1 MLLST
6 FMSFFEVTSKDKNTL
21 ARTGILHTY
30 HGDIQTPV
38 FMPVGTAATIK
49 SLDSKDIEDLDAEI
63 LLANTYHL
71 HLRPGA
77 DRVEELG
84 GLHRFMDWKRS
95 ILTDSG
101 GFQVWSLSKQA
112 ANSQQ
117 PTKIRKLLA
126 TNREFLIRPDASDDL
141 DEKNNHG
148 LAKIDDNGVTFRSH
162 IDGSTHRFTPERAI
176 EIQHQLGADIIMA
189 FDQCTSDSSN
199 EAEARVA
206 MERTHEWAKQSLDA
220 HISGAHAPAHK
231 QFLFGIIQ
239 GSIYKNLREES
250 AKFITSLPF
259 DGMAIGGET
268 TGFNMEKTKEVLEWI
283 GNYLPEDKPRYI
295 MGVGASPEDLFTVV
309 EQGVDMFDC
318 VAPTRIARNGALYS
332 RVTGRENKFRID
344 IANLQYANDP
354 TPIDGEC
361 SCVTCSRYS
370 RAYLRH
376 LFIAKELTYYRLATI
391 HNLTFFLD
399 LIKKIRASIRDGKL
413 LKFKDGWFSV

>member
-1 MLLST
+1 MK
-6 FMSFFEVTSKDKNTL
+6 FFEVKTTNNQTR
-21 ARTGILHTY
+21 ARTGILHTD

-38 FMPVGTAATIK
+38 FMPVGTAAAVK
-49 SLDSKDIEDLDAEI
+49 SLDSADVESLGAEI
-63 LLANTYHL
+63 LLGNTYHL

-77 DRVEELG
+77 DKIKKLG
-84 GLHRFMDWKRS
+84 GLHKFMNWNRA

-101 GFQVWSLSKQA
+101 GFQVWSLGQKV
-112 ANSQQ
+112 
-117 PTKIRKLLA
+117 
-126 TNREFLIRPDASDDL
+126 RPEASDDIDL
-141 DEKNNHG
+141 KTDHG
-148 LAKIDDNGVTFRSH
+148 LAKIDDDGVTFHSH

-176 EIQHQLGADIIMA
+176 TIQHQLEADIIMA
-189 FDQCTSDSSN
+189 FDQCTADSSD
-199 EAEARVA
+199 EKEARKA

-220 HISGAHAPAHK
+220 HLKGAHAPSHK

-250 AKFITSLPF
+250 AKFITSLDF
-259 DGMAIGGET
+259 DGVAVGGET

-283 GNYLPEDKPRYI
+283 GKYLPEDKPRYT

-318 VAPTRIARNGALYS
+318 VAPTRLARNGALYS
-332 RVTGRENKFRID
+332 RIAGRENKFRID

-361 SCVTCSRYS
+361 SCLTCFRYS

-376 LFIAKELTYYRLATI
+376 LFISKELTYYRLATI
-391 HNLTFFLD
+391 HNLAFFLD
-399 LIKKIRASIRDGKL
+399 LIKKIRASIENGKFSE
-413 LKFKDGWFSV
+413 FKNEWLMI